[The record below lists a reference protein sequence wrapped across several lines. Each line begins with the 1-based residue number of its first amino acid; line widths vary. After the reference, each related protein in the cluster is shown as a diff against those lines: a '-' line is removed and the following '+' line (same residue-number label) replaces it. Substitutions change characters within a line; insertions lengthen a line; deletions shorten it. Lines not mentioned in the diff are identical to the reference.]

1 MEGHRMEKKH
11 APFTEET
18 SPDDFQAVL
27 AGINSQYE
35 ELTILKV
42 SGHCPYGHKAGEKFT
57 ITSMNTDGLC
67 GSLFANIVPSVFTTH
82 YGGGLP
88 WEKETGVF
96 RGLCPEMGKVE
107 VEVRRIKKGDA
118 KVLKTKK
125 NPKVVTGIGFDVLDK
140 YRLYL
145 EILGIERHCTYGHVA
160 GQKVEVDPFNTGNIC
175 GFLYWAAYRFI
186 NLLLKD
192 GSLPWEAEPH
202 IIHGVCPD
210 PYNVTTFKLTRENR

>member
-1 MEGHRMEKKH
+1 MEEKH
-11 APFTEET
+11 DPFNAET
-18 SPDDFQAVL
+18 STDDLKTVL

-35 ELTILKV
+35 DVIITKV
-42 SGHCPYGHKAGEKFT
+42 NGNCPFGHTMGEKHT

-67 GSLFANIVPSVFTTH
+67 GSLFANIVSSVFTTH

-96 RGLCPEMGKVE
+96 RGLCPEKGIVE
-107 VEVRRIKKGDA
+107 VEVRRIKKRDA
-118 KVLKTKK
+118 NVLKTK
-125 NPKVVTGIGFDVLDK
+125 NEPKQVTGIGFEAIDQ

-160 GQKVEVDPFNTGNIC
+160 GQRVEVDPFNTGNIC
-175 GFLYWAAYRFI
+175 GFLYWSAYRFI
-186 NLLLKD
+186 NLLLKG

-210 PYNVTTFKLTRENR
+210 PYNVTTFRLTRENRY

>member
-1 MEGHRMEKKH
+1 MEENHD
-11 APFTEET
+11 PFTGEI
-18 SPDDFQAVL
+18 SRDDLRAVL
-27 AGINSQYE
+27 AEINSQYE
-35 ELTILKV
+35 DVTITKV
-42 SGHCPYGHKAGEKFT
+42 NGHCPYGHKEGEKHT

-88 WEKETGVF
+88 WEKENGVF
-96 RGLCPEMGKVE
+96 RGLCPELGKVE

-125 NPKVVTGIGFDVLDK
+125 ESKPVTGIGFDAIDK
-140 YRLYL
+140 YRLCL
-145 EILGIERHCTYGHVA
+145 EIIDIERHCTYGHVA

-175 GFLYWAAYRFI
+175 GFLYWSAYRLM
-186 NLLLKD
+186 NLLLKG
-192 GSLPWEAEPH
+192 GSLPWEAKPN

-210 PYNVTTFKLTRENR
+210 PYNVTTFRLTRENR